1 LRSLTSTT
9 SDAAAWD
16 ALFHSFNVR
25 RGNGDIGYAQ
35 STRKTIAVKINQNPT
50 NQGNTDYYA
59 NDGVSDD
66 ANGITASPH
75 LILSLVNSLVAA
87 GVPETNIIISDPTSL
102 NHQWGGPRTIGDSIY
117 KYVHPLHPGVHF
129 VDGVGKQGREL
140 ATWPTTDQ
148 IVYVPGKGGNETL
161 GTKIAQVFLD
171 AGFIINMA
179 IMKAHHAS
187 VDGPTGCFKN
197 HYGVISGQR
206 HGPIYG
212 NASNYY
218 SNTIEPMGHQELGEK
233 EMLFIMDGLYG
244 SSTAQVAPTK
254 WKMAPFNNAW
264 PSSVLMS
271 QDAVAID
278 SVEFDFLNTEFGL
291 LTNSDYYLYEAA
303 SIPNASGQK
312 KSGTVYRPTAGSTA
326 ILGSLGVHEHWNNAT
341 DKKYSRNLDPVN
353 GTGIELL
360 SVVPS
365 LSTDAGIASDSGNIV
380 AGPDAASAVA
390 DAKGTASTGG
400 KGAADAQT
408 GGGSAGATSDVGTG
422 GSGGATPMGGAGG
435 RRGTTVVAESGGSSG
450 IAATGGAIGIAGTTV
465 VGGATGAA
473 GTGGF
478 ARAGGTYANGGT
490 TSASSAVGGAATTGT
505 SGGGVAANT
514 TTASVSARTSSGCS
528 CRMGGGDAAT
538 AKLSA
543 FVVLALIAIAFR
555 SRRQRR

>member
-1 LRSLTSTT
+1 M
-9 SDAAAWD
+9 
-16 ALFHSFNVR
+16 
-25 RGNGDIGYAQ
+25 GN
-35 STRKTIAVKINQNPT
+35 
-50 NQGNTDYYA
+50 
-59 NDGVSDD
+59 
-66 ANGITASPH
+66 
-75 LILSLVNSLVAA
+75 
-87 GVPETNIIISDPTSL
+87 
-102 NHQWGGPRTIGDSIY
+102 
-117 KYVHPLHPGVHF
+117 
-129 VDGVGKQGREL
+129 
-140 ATWPTTDQ
+140 
-148 IVYVPGKGGNETL
+148 
-161 GTKIAQVFLD
+161 
-171 AGFIINMA
+171 
-179 IMKAHHAS
+179 
-187 VDGPTGCFKN
+187 
-197 HYGVISGQR
+197 
-206 HGPIYG
+206 
-212 NASNYY
+212 
-218 SNTIEPMGHQELGEK
+218 QELGEK

-244 SSTAQVAPTK
+244 SSTANVDPTK

-264 PSSVLMS
+264 PSSILLS

-353 GTGIELL
+353 GKGIELL

-365 LSTDAGIASDSGNIV
+365 LSTDAGIASDSGNTV

-408 GGGSAGATSDVGTG
+408 GGGSGGATSAVGTGATAAVGTG

-435 RRGTTVVAESGGSSG
+435 RSGTTVVTESGGSSG
-450 IAATGGAIGIAGTTV
+450 IAATGGSIGIAGTTA

-478 ARAGGTYANGGT
+478 TATGGTYANGGT
-490 TSASSAVGGAATTGT
+490 TSDSSAVGGAATTGT
-505 SGGGVAANT
+505 SGGGGAANT

-528 CRMGGGDAAT
+528 CRIGGEHAST

-543 FVVLALIAIAFR
+543 FAVLALLAIAFR